1 MSERRKI
8 IQQLQEGIN
17 KINEEIEKHIQV
29 RCLHTCTMRELLKKS
44 SEEGSDDSE
53 EEVSVSDLSI
63 EIIPPENKLKSFKSE
78 SEKKSTK
85 TKAQEREEERVK
97 ARAWHLDRIKDKA
110 ARRKK

>member
-8 IQQLQEGIN
+8 IQQLQEWIN
-17 KINEEIEKHIQV
+17 KINEEIEKLIQD
-29 RCLHTCTMRELLKKS
+29 RYIHTCMIRELLKKS
-44 SEEGSDDSE
+44 SEEESNDSE
-53 EEVSVSDLSI
+53 EEASVSDLSI

-85 TKAQEREEERVK
+85 TKAQEREEERAK
-97 ARAWHLDRIKDKA
+97 ARAWHLDRVKDK